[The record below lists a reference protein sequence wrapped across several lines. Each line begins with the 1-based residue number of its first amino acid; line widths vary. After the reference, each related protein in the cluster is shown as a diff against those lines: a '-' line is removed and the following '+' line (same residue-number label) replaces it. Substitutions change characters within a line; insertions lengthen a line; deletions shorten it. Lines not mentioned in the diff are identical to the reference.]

1 MKFNHIV
8 SNPGIL
14 NGKPCIKGTR
24 ISVQIILEWIASGA
38 SVKDIVTKYPH
49 LSEEGVR
56 EAVQYAAKLM
66 DNEIIIETTLTA

>member
-38 SVKDIVTKYPH
+38 SVKDIATKYSH
-49 LSEEGVR
+49 LSEEGVI
-56 EAVQYAAKLM
+56 EAIQYAAKFM

>member
-14 NGKPCIKGTR
+14 NGKHCIKGTR

-38 SVKDIVTKYPH
+38 SPAEIISKYPH
-49 LSEEGVR
+49 LTEAGIR
-56 EAVQYAAKLM
+56 EAILFGSRENPPSLR
-66 DNEIIIETTLTA
+66 DF